1 MFSYENVQKVK
12 LACLVWAKLLG
23 VPAVSV
29 FSFETFVNTLLVINQ
44 ILG

>member
-1 MFSYENVQKVK
+1 MPSYENVQKVK
-12 LACLVWAKLLG
+12 LACLMLPKLLG

-29 FSFETFVNTLLVINQ
+29 SSFETFVNTLLVINQ